1 MPVPFPSG
9 DTRSVWRQR
18 IILLVL
24 IPAVLVAAGT
34 IGYWLIE
41 KQYSLFDALYMTVIT
56 LTTVGYEE
64 VHGPLTTAGRVFTIF
79 LLLGG
84 VFTIFF
90 TATEVVRAVVGGEVR
105 EALGRQR
112 MERSLAEMKD
122 HVIVCGYGRMGRFIC
137 QEFSRIGYPF
147 VLIDRN
153 AQTLKEMTLPHGVA
167 LPGDASDDEVLKH
180 AGITR
185 ARALVTVAGSDA
197 DNLYVTL
204 SARLLND
211 KLFIVARAETEA
223 AEVKLKRAGAS
234 RVVSP
239 YALGGSRVAHAVLRP
254 NVVDY
259 LDLATGSEFY
269 DLQIEELA
277 IRPGSRLDG
286 VNLRDSRI
294 HLELGIM
301 VVAIKKAGGGMV
313 FNPPGDA
320 RMEGGDTLIALGR
333 RAEIDRLEERAGG

>member
-1 MPVPFPSG
+1 LF
-9 DTRSVWRQR
+9 W
-18 IILLVL
+18 LFL
-24 IPAVLVAAGT
+24 IPTALVAGGSL
-34 IGYWLIE
+34 GYWFIE
-41 KQYSLFDALYMTVIT
+41 EDYTLFDSLYMTVIT

-64 VHGPLTTAGRVFTIF
+64 VHQLSTAGRVFTIV

-90 TATEVVRAVVGGEVR
+90 TATEIVRAVVGGEVQA
-105 EALGRQR
+105 ALGRQR
-112 MERSLAEMKD
+112 MERNLAEMKD

-137 QEFSRIGYPF
+137 LEFSRNGYPF
-147 VLIDRN
+147 VVIERTGD
-153 AQTLKEMTLPHGVA
+153 QLKDFSLAGGVA
-167 LPGDASDDEVLKH
+167 LPGDASDDDTLRH
-180 AGITR
+180 AGIFR
-185 ARALVTVAGSDA
+185 ARALVTVAGADA
-197 DNLYVTL
+197 DNLYVTI

-223 AEVKLKRAGAS
+223 AEIKLKRAGAN

-239 YALGGSRVAHAVLRP
+239 YALGGTRVAHAVLRP

-277 IRPGSRLDG
+277 IRPASQLDG
-286 VNLRDSRI
+286 VSLKESRI

-301 VVAIKKAGGGMV
+301 VVAIKKAGGAMV

-333 RAEIDRLEERAGG
+333 RAEIERLEERAGG

>member
-1 MPVPFPSG
+1 V
-9 DTRSVWRQR
+9 
-18 IILLVL
+18 LLLL
-24 IPAVLVAAGT
+24 IPTVLVAAGT
-34 IGYWLIE
+34 FGYWTIE
-41 KQYSLFDALYMTVIT
+41 KEYSLFDSLYMTVVT

-64 VHGPLTTAGRVFTIF
+64 VHPLSPAGRVFTIV

-84 VFTIFF
+84 VFTFFF
-90 TATEVVRAVVGGEVR
+90 TATEIVRAVVSGEVQQ
-105 EALGRQR
+105 ALGRQW

-137 QEFSRIGYPF
+137 QEFSRNGYPF
-147 VLIDRN
+147 VAIDRSGDN
-153 AQTLKEMTLPHGVA
+153 LKALSSSHGVA
-167 LPGDASDDEVLKH
+167 LPGDASDDEVLRH
-180 AGITR
+180 AGIER

-197 DNLYVTL
+197 DNLYITV

-223 AEVKLKRAGAS
+223 AEIKLKRAGAS

-269 DLQIEELA
+269 DLQIEELT
-277 IRPGSRLDG
+277 IRKGSQLDG
-286 VNLRDSRI
+286 VTLRDSRI

-301 VVAIKKAGGGMV
+301 VVAIKKPAGRMV

-320 RMEGGDTLIALGR
+320 RMEAGDTLIALGR
-333 RAEIDRLEERAGG
+333 RAEIDRLEERAGGA

>member
-1 MPVPFPSG
+1 MK
-9 DTRSVWRQR
+9 RQR
-18 IILLVL
+18 YIFLLL
-24 IPAVLVAAGT
+24 IPVVLVAVGT
-34 IGYWLIE
+34 LGYWLIE
-41 KQYSLFDALYMTVIT
+41 EEYSLFDSLYMTVIT

-64 VHGPLTTAGRVFTIF
+64 VHRLSPAGRVFTIV

-90 TATEVVRAVVGGEVR
+90 TATEIVRAVVSGEVQ
-105 EALGRQR
+105 EVFGRQR
-112 MERSLAEMKD
+112 MERNLAEMKD
-122 HVIVCGYGRMGRFIC
+122 HVIVCGFGRMGRFIC
-137 QEFSRIGYPF
+137 LEFSRNGYPF
-147 VLIDRN
+147 VVIDRSADN
-153 AQTLKEMTLPHGVA
+153 LRTFTLTGGVA
-167 LPGDASDDEVLKH
+167 LPGDASDDDTLKH
-180 AGITR
+180 AGIDR

-197 DNLYVTL
+197 DNLYVAV

-223 AEVKLKRAGAS
+223 AEVKLKRAGAN

-269 DLQIEELA
+269 DLKIEELV
-277 IRPGSRLDG
+277 IRAGSRLDG
-286 VNLRDSRI
+286 QTLKDSRI

-301 VVAIKKAGGGMV
+301 VVAIKKSGGNMV

-320 RMEGGDTLIALGR
+320 RMERGDTLIALGR
-333 RAEIDRLEERAGG
+333 SAEIEHLEERAGGSP

>member
-1 MPVPFPSG
+1 
-9 DTRSVWRQR
+9 
-18 IILLVL
+18 
-24 IPAVLVAAGT
+24 VAGGT
-34 IGYWLIE
+34 VGYWLIE
-41 KQYSLFDALYMTVIT
+41 EEYSLFDSLYMTVIT

-64 VHGPLTTAGRVFTIF
+64 VHPLSTPGRVFTIL

-84 VFTIFF
+84 VFTFFF
-90 TATEVVRAVVGGEVR
+90 TATEIVRAVVSGEVQ
-105 EALGRQR
+105 EILGRQR
-112 MERSLAEMKD
+112 MERNLAEMKE
-122 HVIVCGYGRMGRFIC
+122 HIIICGYGRMGRFIC
-137 QEFSRIGYPF
+137 QEFSRNGYPF
-147 VLIDRN
+147 VVIDRN
-153 AQTLKEMTLPHGVA
+153 PDMLKNVNLAGGLT

-180 AGITR
+180 AGISR
-185 ARALVTVAGSDA
+185 ARALVTVAGTDA
-197 DNLYVTL
+197 DNLFVTL
-204 SARLLND
+204 SARLLDD
-211 KLFIVARAETEA
+211 KIFIVARAETEA
-223 AEVKLKRAGAS
+223 AETKLKRAGAN

-286 VNLRDSRI
+286 ITLKDSRI

-301 VVAIKKAGGGMV
+301 VVAIKKAEGAMV

-320 RMEGGDTLIALGR
+320 RIQAGDTLIALGR
-333 RAEIDRLEERAGG
+333 QGEIARLEEQAGG

>member
-1 MPVPFPSG
+1 M
-9 DTRSVWRQR
+9 WRHR
-18 IILLVL
+18 LVL
-24 IPAVLVAAGT
+24 LILIPLVLVAAGT
-34 IGYWLIE
+34 LGYWLIE
-41 KQYSLFDALYMTVIT
+41 HEYSLFDALYMTVIT

-64 VHGPLTTAGRVFTIF
+64 VHTLSTAGRVFTIV

-84 VFTIFF
+84 VFTFFF
-90 TATEVVRAVVGGEVR
+90 TATEIVRAVVGGEVQ

-112 MERSLAEMKD
+112 MERNLSGMKD

-137 QEFSRIGYPF
+137 KEFSRDGYPF
-147 VLIDRN
+147 VVIDRN
-153 AQTLKEMTLPHGVA
+153 EGLLKNLALPHGVA
-167 LPGDASDDEVLKH
+167 LAGDASDDEVLKH
-180 AGITR
+180 AGIAR

-204 SARLLND
+204 SARLLSD
-211 KLFIVARAETEA
+211 KLFIVARAETDA
-223 AEVKLKRAGAS
+223 AEVKLKRAGAN

-277 IRPGSRLDG
+277 IRPGSGLDG
-286 VNLRDSRI
+286 VTLRDSRI

-301 VVAIKKAGGGMV
+301 VVAIKKPGGGMI

-333 RAEIDRLEERAGG
+333 RAEIDRLEERAGGS

>member
-1 MPVPFPSG
+1 
-9 DTRSVWRQR
+9 
-18 IILLVL
+18 
-24 IPAVLVAAGT
+24 
-34 IGYWLIE
+34 
-41 KQYSLFDALYMTVIT
+41 
-56 LTTVGYEE
+56 
-64 VHGPLTTAGRVFTIF
+64 
-79 LLLGG
+79 
-84 VFTIFF
+84 
-90 TATEVVRAVVGGEVR
+90 
-105 EALGRQR
+105 

-137 QEFSRIGYPF
+137 QEFSRNGYPF
-147 VLIDRN
+147 VAIDRSGDN
-153 AQTLKEMTLPHGVA
+153 LKALSSSHGVA
-167 LPGDASDDEVLKH
+167 LPGDASDDEVLRH
-180 AGITR
+180 AGIER

-197 DNLYVTL
+197 DNLYITV

-223 AEVKLKRAGAS
+223 AEIKLKRAGAS

-269 DLQIEELA
+269 DLQIEELT
-277 IRPGSRLDG
+277 IRKGSQLDG
-286 VNLRDSRI
+286 VTLRDSRI

-301 VVAIKKAGGGMV
+301 VVAIKKPAGRMV

-320 RMEGGDTLIALGR
+320 RMEAGDTLIALGR
-333 RAEIDRLEERAGG
+333 RAEIDRLEERAGGA

>member
-1 MPVPFPSG
+1 
-9 DTRSVWRQR
+9 VWRHR
-18 IILLVL
+18 IVLLML
-24 IPAVLVAAGT
+24 IPAVLVGGGT
-34 IGYWLIE
+34 FGYWAIE
-41 KQYSLFDALYMTVIT
+41 DKYSLFDSLYMTVIT

-64 VHGPLTTAGRVFTIF
+64 VHTLSTAGRVFTIF

-84 VFTIFF
+84 VFTFFF
-90 TATEVVRAVVGGEVR
+90 TTTEVIRAVVSGEVQ
-105 EALGRQR
+105 EVFGRQR
-112 MERSLAEMKD
+112 MERNLAEMKD
-122 HVIVCGYGRMGRFIC
+122 HVIICGFGRMGRSIC
-137 QEFSRIGYPF
+137 QEFSKNSYPF
-147 VLIDRN
+147 VLIDRSPEN
-153 AQTLKEMTLPHGVA
+153 LANVSLEHGLT

-180 AGITR
+180 AGISR

-211 KLFIVARAETEA
+211 KIFIVARAETEA
-223 AEVKLKRAGAS
+223 AEAKLKRAGAN

-239 YALGGSRVAHAVLRP
+239 YSLGGSRVAHAVLRP

-259 LDLATGSEFY
+259 LDLATASEFY
-269 DLQIEELA
+269 DLQIEELVIGPA
-277 IRPGSRLDG
+277 SELDG
-286 VNLRDSRI
+286 VSLRDSRI

-301 VVAIKKAGGGMV
+301 VVAIKKAAGGMI

-333 RAEIDRLEERAGG
+333 RGEIDRLEGRAKTRKG